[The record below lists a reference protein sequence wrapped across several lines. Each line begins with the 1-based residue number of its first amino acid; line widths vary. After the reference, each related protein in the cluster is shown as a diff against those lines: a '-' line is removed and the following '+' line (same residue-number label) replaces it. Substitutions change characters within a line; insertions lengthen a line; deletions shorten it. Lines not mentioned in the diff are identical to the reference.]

1 MASFRQSNIRFA
13 NLPDKK
19 VLTVNMGKS
28 KNGFN
33 ICKKCGGAEVA
44 EANATGIFSFSQPYH
59 DNRGLCI
66 HEGTVDTGV
75 YLGYEFLTDMFM
87 FDISYDS
94 TKLVGNRS
102 AEEKSILRAAATSM
116 HESLKKAISIVLD
129 IDYNEISGGWRP
141 RIKSNGASH
150 LEMFF
155 YDNLSS
161 GAGYSSLIGSILDD
175 VLDRARTILS
185 ECECSR
191 SCKNCLDNYWNQRN
205 HQLFDRQLGLQLLN
219 YAQYGQLPDDYGASE
234 QEAYL
239 APLKKLIS
247 EDSGSKRVESA
258 IIFNVIP
265 ALRKKP
271 NNTKT
276 NLYCNPY
283 DLSDWL
289 PNAFLTYRELTGGG
303 EE

>member
-1 MASFRQSNIRFA
+1 
-13 NLPDKK
+13 
-19 VLTVNMGKS
+19 
-28 KNGFN
+28 
-33 ICKKCGGAEVA
+33 
-44 EANATGIFSFSQPYH
+44 
-59 DNRGLCI
+59 
-66 HEGTVDTGV
+66 
-75 YLGYEFLTDMFM
+75 LGYEFLTDMFM
-87 FDISYDS
+87 LDISYDS

-102 AEEKSILRAAATSM
+102 AEDKSILRAAATSM
-116 HESLKKAISIVLD
+116 HEALKKAISIVLD

-175 VLDRARTILS
+175 VLDRARVILS

-219 YAQYGQLPDDYGASE
+219 YAQYGQSPDGYSDLE
-234 QEAYL
+234 QKAYL
-239 APLKKLIS
+239 APLLKLIS
-247 EDSGSKRVESA
+247 EDLGSSDAKPQVTFE
-258 IIFNVIP
+258 VIP
-265 ALRKKP
+265 ALYKKP
-271 NNTKT
+271 ENSKS
-276 NLYCNPY
+276 NLYFNPY

-289 PNAFLTYRELTGGG
+289 PNAFLSYRKMAGGGG
-303 EE
+303 E